1 MIFKLLTL
9 LLPLIMAETQ
19 KGTSLSITVNGMV
32 CSFCA
37 QGVEKKFKARAEINT
52 VEVDLDTKTV
62 HLTFKQN
69 QTMPEADIKKMIQD
83 SGFDVVS
90 VEKKN
95 EK

>member
-9 LLPLIMAETQ
+9 FLPLIMAETP
-19 KGTSLSITVNGMV
+19 KGTSLSVTVNGMV

-37 QGVEKKFKARAEINT
+37 QGVEKKFKARAEINA
-52 VEVDLDTKTV
+52 VEVDLDTKKV
-62 HLTFKQN
+62 HLSFKQG
-69 QTMPEADIKKMIQD
+69 QTIPEDDVKKIIQD